1 MGNDHLNRPKIS
13 VLIPTYNYARF
24 LPEAIES
31 VLAQDFRD
39 FEVLI
44 VDDCS
49 ADNTAAIVQP
59 YCAREAR
66 VRFSVNAAN
75 LGMVNNWNRCLEE
88 ARGEYIKFL
97 FGDDKLC
104 HPQALGKM
112 VALLERHP
120 SATLAASARVI
131 LDEKSKVVD
140 VWRPLSEGCHNGREI
155 ITACLMENGKNLV
168 GEPSAVLFRKS
179 DAGRGFDARYRQV
192 VDVEMWFHLLDKG
205 DLAYTREPLCAF
217 RCHPLQQTERN
228 TSAGVAWKEHALFI
242 SSHAVEPQFP
252 REVVFPIL
260 FHLRHSRRKSP
271 DAASPEMVEW
281 QRRLA
286 SRWGGGW
293 HWFYWLYCVRY
304 RITRP
309 LRNLAHSAQK
319 RLFRRFFKPT
329 WACFSRQESSAR
341 SGSSSG
347 GGTPA

>member
-1 MGNDHLNRPKIS
+1 MNPPKIS

-31 VLAQDFRD
+31 VLAQDFAD
-39 FEVLI
+39 FELLI

-49 ADNTAAIVQP
+49 ADNTAAVVQP
-59 YCAREAR
+59 FCARDAR

-75 LGMVNNWNRCLEE
+75 LGLANNWNHCLDQ

-104 HPQALGKM
+104 HSQALGKM
-112 VALLERHP
+112 IALLERHS
-120 SATLAASARVI
+120 SATLAAAARVI

-140 VWRPLSEGCHNGREI
+140 VYQDLAEGCHNGRKI

-179 DAGRGFDARYRQV
+179 DARRGFDARHRQI
-192 VDVEMWFHLLDKG
+192 VDVEMWFHLLEKG

-228 TSAGVAWKEHALFI
+228 TDSGVAWKEHAVFI
-242 SSHAVEPQFP
+242 SSLAVQLRFP
-252 REVVFPIL
+252 RKVVFPIL
-260 FHLRHSRRKSP
+260 FHLRHSRRKSR
-271 DAASPEMVEW
+271 DAASPEMSEW

-286 SRWGGGW
+286 ARWGGGW
-293 HWFYWLYCVRY
+293 RWFYWVYCLRY
-304 RITRP
+304 RIAKP
-309 LRNLAHSAQK
+309 FHNLIHSVQK
-319 RLFRRFFKPT
+319 RLFRRSFKPT
-329 WACFSRQESSAR
+329 WVCSSRPESSAR
-341 SGSSSG
+341 SGSSNDG
-347 GGTPA
+347 GKPA

>member
-1 MGNDHLNRPKIS
+1 MSIPGHQQPKIS

-39 FEVLI
+39 FELLI

-49 ADNTAAIVQP
+49 ADDTAGIVRP
-59 YCAREAR
+59 FCARDAR
-66 VRFSVNAAN
+66 VHFSANAGN
-75 LGMVNNWNRCLEE
+75 LGMVNNWNHCLEQ

-112 VALLERHP
+112 IALLERHP

-140 VWRPLSEGCHNGREI
+140 VWRPLAEGCHNGRTI

-179 DAGRGFDARYRQV
+179 DARRGFDARYRQV
-192 VDVEMWFHLLDKG
+192 VDVEMWFQLLEKG

-228 TSAGVAWKEHALFI
+228 TDSGVAWKEHALFI
-242 SSHAVEPQFP
+242 ASHAIQPQFP

-260 FHLRHSRRKSP
+260 FHLRHSRGKSP
-271 DAASPEMVEW
+271 DATSPEMLEW

-286 SRWGGGW
+286 GRWGKGW
-293 HWFYWLYCVRY
+293 HWFYWFYCISH
-304 RITRP
+304 RIAKP
-309 LRNLAHSAQK
+309 FRNLAHSAQK
-319 RLFRRFFKPT
+319 RLFRRHFTPGG
-329 WACFSRQESSAR
+329 ACFS
-341 SGSSSG
+341 
-347 GGTPA
+347 